1 MENVNQAGAGM
12 APKVSPADVE
22 AEIVSEFYFTAQ
34 QGARHA
40 VLDAVADGKLPTS
53 ALMAPLTVE
62 LGRLTFCVL
71 VLRNGFLVSGESSC
85 ASLENFNEEMGRK
98 LAREKAVDKVWGLLG
113 YALREA
119 IHTGQF
125 GGVGHA

>member
-22 AEIVSEFYFTAQ
+22 AEIVGEYYFTALD
-34 QGARHA
+34 GAR
-40 VLDAVADGKLPTS
+40 S
-53 ALMAPLTVE
+53 ALMDVAVKECNPHRCLDPLNPE
-62 LGRLTFCVL
+62 LGRLTICVL

-85 ASLENFNEEMGRK
+85 ASLENFNEETGRN

-113 YALREA
+113 YVLREA